1 MAVSYTQDC
10 RIPKYVPDGR
20 NVELEDCVDVSKYE
34 SLCRE
39 IDLSLGRKEISESE
53 SVFLKLLASRWIR
66 FSYADIAQWYCTK
79 ASVKMQR
86 HLERTAAVVVDMD
99 KAFETALV
107 NHTAY
112 LKGALDRLKDSGEP
126 KLQELETADEQ
137 R

>member
-10 RIPKYVPDGR
+10 RIPKFVPDGR

-34 SLCRE
+34 ALCRE
-39 IDLSLGRKEISESE
+39 IDLSLDRKEISRKEA
-53 SVFLKLLASRWIR
+53 VFLKLLASRWLR
-66 FSYADIAQWYCTK
+66 FSYADIAQFYCSK
-79 ASVKMQR
+79 ASEHMQR

-99 KAFETALV
+99 KAFENSLV

-126 KLQELETADEQ
+126 KLQDLELADG
-137 R
+137 